1 MATLIIITYY
11 TTEFHEVIATIIY
24 ITCIYIVIR
33 TKPPIDTTNNVP
45 M

>member
-11 TTEFHEVIATIIY
+11 TTEFHEVVAIIIY
-24 ITCIYIVIR
+24 TTCIYIVIQ
-33 TKPPIDTTNNVP
+33 TKPPIDTTSSVP